1 MHANSAAMSLA
12 VSVTLQNLRP
22 RLQTMQRY
30 RDAHRANRAHAATG
44 LVLNLVP
51 RYLPVLNLVIRV
63 ILEIL
68 NLDLVILAVDLLNLV
83 I

>member
-1 MHANSAAMSLA
+1 MSLA

-22 RLQTMQRY
+22 RLQIMQRY
-30 RDAHRANRAHAATG
+30 RDAHRANRAHAATD